1 MRAAM
6 IWVVVV
12 SLVALCFAAY
22 DSIRARYYPGIG
34 AVVSLAYVTLARLAS
49 LLPPYPAMPL
59 RDALAEIWWLYPVLF
74 FALSFGPMVF
84 AYLGAQGSPRG
95 RAAARGAHA
104 GRPRLPRQR
113 APRRRRAGDR
123 RRGPPARRGRR
134 LTAVRVGD

>member
-49 LLPPYPAMPL
+49 LLPPYPGMPL

-84 AYLGAQGSPRG
+84 AYLGARD
-95 RAAARGAHA
+95 
-104 GRPRLPRQR
+104 LP
-113 APRRRRAGDR
+113 ADEPRREALTRVGLAFLANALLGAAVLVIVAVGLLLVAGD
-123 RRGPPARRGRR
+123 A
-134 LTAVRVGD
+134 